1 MSRSSRSVPPGP
13 GDGDGPPSKH
23 ELGLDVTGK
32 RSDLPRDTDPD
43 PNAKVT
49 LNPDLASATLREPGL
64 AVETPP
70 VSSRPSSDLA
80 ATSEQLADES
90 ALLRKQMT
98 RSKPTIEE
106 LPRGATIGRYMVLSC
121 LGSGGMGVVY
131 AAYDPELDRKVAIKL
146 LKSSSSG
153 SSSRVRFLRE
163 AQAMARLSHPNV
175 INVFDVG
182 TIENQVFIAMEF
194 VDGGTLNH
202 WLTDK
207 PRTQREIIDIYT
219 LAGRGLQA
227 AHAAGLVHR
236 DFKPDNVLISR
247 EGQVRVMDFGLA
259 RSIGQSEDD
268 TTLPRELTSSSSNQA
283 LNIRLTHTGAMMGT
297 PRYMAPE
304 QYEGQATDQ
313 RTDQFSFCVA
323 LYEALYGVPP
333 FVGDDINTLG
343 FNVVRGRVASPP
355 PDTKVPTWIRHVL
368 LRGLQVKP
376 EDRFPSMEELILAL
390 NPQTKRLPRPWLVT
404 FVLLSLVLVGN
415 LIYQVREQRRAGMCG
430 GSEEKLRP
438 IWSSQR
444 KSELEQALLSS
455 KQSYAQD
462 VWQRVEQTLDRYAS
476 DWSAMRTEAC
486 LLTLRGQQTQQIL
499 DLRMRCLD
507 DRLAELRALTAI
519 LQKADPTVLQEA
531 ASATHELSPISG
543 CANIEALS
551 APIPLPDNPVTRKRV
566 DALRQEM
573 AEVRAIE
580 RFGKYSEALV
590 RAEKLAHDSVQSRYK
605 PLAAEA
611 KYLLGEIQMRGGLGA
626 QAEQSLVSAVMAAI
640 DSRHLRV
647 MAESA
652 LLLTETTGFR
662 IKQFRKAEVWSQ
674 IAEAMLEEISD
685 PEPLRASLYLA
696 NCMVAS
702 QENHYERA
710 VDQCQKA
717 LSLREKLFGHEGPE
731 VAEALNVLAGVYRRS
746 ERLAQA
752 IDLYNQALRIETA
765 QLGSLHPN
773 LVSTL
778 RGLGIVARDQLRYDE
793 ALSYFQRALSIQE
806 KSLGADNIRVSDYHI
821 QLVRTLLAMNRLDEA
836 EQHAEKAVSI
846 RRKADARVDVER
858 LTEAIYFLG
867 EVKSARGQLH
877 ESLKL
882 HEEAMRLREQ
892 QRGDRREEMLA
903 FSLTSAGE
911 VLFQLG
917 QAAAARPYLER
928 ALNFRETQPADTRR
942 AERSAL
948 GRTQFAMAQV
958 LWALGDL
965 EQQKQAIE
973 LAQAAARE
981 YEAYG
986 SRPGNILPK
995 ITTWLDMHPLPTTRK
1010 NHAR

>member
-1 MSRSSRSVPPGP
+1 MGITGRRSDPPAGHSA
-13 GDGDGPPSKH
+13 GPPA
-23 ELGLDVTGK
+23 DTGAN
-32 RSDLPRDTDPD
+32 RRASVDHPD
-43 PNAKVT
+43 FGGST
-49 LNPDLASATLREPGL
+49 WREPGL
-64 AVETPP
+64 SIQGDAVP
-70 VSSRPSSDLA
+70 SRPQSDLM

-121 LGSGGMGVVY
+121 LGAGGMGVVY

-146 LKSSSSG
+146 LKSGGGGSSG
-153 SSSRVRFLRE
+153 RVRFLRE

-182 TIENQVFIAMEF
+182 TIDNQVFIAMEF
-194 VDGGTLNH
+194 VDGGTLNR
-202 WLTDK
+202 WLEER
-207 PRTQREIIDIYT
+207 PRTQKEILAIFV

-236 DFKPDNVLISR
+236 DFKPDNVLISK

-259 RSIGQSEDD
+259 RSIGQSDDD

-323 LYEALYGVPP
+323 LYEALYGCAP
-333 FVGDDINTLG
+333 FVGEDINTLG
-343 FNVVRGRVASPP
+343 FNVVRGRVSSAP
-355 PDTKVPTWIRHVL
+355 PDTKVPTRLRQVL

-376 EDRFPSMEELILAL
+376 TDRFPSMEELITAL
-390 NPQTKRLPRPWLVT
+390 QPQQRRLSRAWLVT
-404 FVLLSLVLVGN
+404 FAVLATVLFANVA
-415 LIYQVREQRRAGMCG
+415 YQVREQRKAGMCG
-430 GSEEKLRP
+430 GSEAKLKP
-438 IWSSQR
+438 VWSSDR
-444 KSELEQALLSS
+444 KRELEQALLGS

-462 VWQRVEQTLDRYAS
+462 VWQRVEQTLDRYAG
-476 DWSAMRTEAC
+476 DWAAMRTESC
-486 LLTLRGQQTQQIL
+486 LATLRGNQTQHIL

-507 DRLAELRALTAI
+507 DRLAELSALVAI
-519 LQKADPTVLQEA
+519 LQKADGTVLQEA

-551 APIPLPDNPVTRKRV
+551 APIPLPDNPMTRKRV
-566 DALRQEM
+566 DVLRQEM

-590 RAEKLAHDSVQSRYK
+590 RAEKLAADSVQSHYK

-626 QAEQSLVSAVMAAI
+626 QAEQSLVGAVMAAI

-674 IAEAMLEEISD
+674 IAEAMLEELSD
-685 PEPLRASLYLA
+685 PEPLRARLYLA

-702 QENHYERA
+702 QENQYERA
-710 VDQCQKA
+710 VEQCQKA
-717 LSLREKLFGHEGPE
+717 LGLREKLFGKESPE
-731 VAEALNVLAGVYRRS
+731 AAEVINVLGHVYRRS
-746 ERLAQA
+746 DRLAQA
-752 IDLYNQALRIETA
+752 IELYNQALRIETQ

-778 RGLGIVARDQLRYDE
+778 RGLGIVARDQLRYE
-793 ALSYFQRALSIQE
+793 ESLSYFQRALSIQE
-806 KSLGADNIRVSDYHI
+806 KSLGAGSIRTSDYHI
-821 QLVRTLLAMNRLDEA
+821 QLVRTLMVMNRLDEA
-836 EQHAEKAVSI
+836 ERHAQRAIDI
-846 RRKADARVDVER
+846 RRGADARVDAER
-858 LTEAIYFLG
+858 LTEALYFMG
-867 EVKSARGQLH
+867 EVKAQQGQLDAA
-877 ESLKL
+877 LKL
-882 HEEAMRLREQ
+882 HEEAMRTREKLRS
-892 QRGDRREEMLA
+892 DRREEMLA

-928 ALNFRETQPADTRR
+928 ALSFRETQPLDTRR
-942 AERSAL
+942 AERPAL

-958 LWALGDL
+958 LWAIGGAD
-965 EQQKQAIE
+965 QQKQAIE
-973 LAQAAARE
+973 LAQAAAKE

-986 SRPGNILPK
+986 SRPSNILPR
-995 ITTWLDMHPLPTTRK
+995 ITTWLDMHPLPTSRK

>member
-1 MSRSSRSVPPGP
+1 MSSSGNKAPPGP
-13 GDGDGPPSKH
+13 GGGESTPSEQ
-23 ELGLDVTGK
+23 ELAMGITGR
-32 RSDLPRDTDPD
+32 RSDPPQINVSESQKSTP
-43 PNAKVT
+43 
-49 LNPDLASATLREPGL
+49 NPDLAGATLREPGMSGQ
-64 AVETPP
+64 AVSLPK
-70 VSSRPSSDLA
+70 RPISDLA

-90 ALLRKQMT
+90 ALLRRQMT

-146 LKSSSSG
+146 LKSGGGGSSG
-153 SSSRVRFLRE
+153 RVRFLRE

-182 TIENQVFIAMEF
+182 TIDNQVFIAMEF
-194 VDGGTLNH
+194 VDGDTLNR
-202 WLTDK
+202 WLEQTT
-207 PRTQREIIDIYT
+207 RSQREILDTFT

-236 DFKPDNVLISR
+236 DFKPDNVLISK

-259 RSIGQSEDD
+259 RSIGQSDDD
-268 TTLPRELTSSSSNQA
+268 TTLPRELTSSTSNQA

-323 LYEALYGVPP
+323 LYEALYGVAP
-333 FVGDDINTLG
+333 FVGEDINTLG
-343 FNVVRGRVASPP
+343 FNVVRGRVSSPP
-355 PDTKVPTWIRHVL
+355 PDTKVPTWIRQVL

-376 EDRFPSMEELILAL
+376 DSRFPSMEELISAL
-390 NPQTKRLPRPWLVT
+390 NPQQRRLSKPWMVT
-404 FVLLSLVLVGN
+404 FGLLAAVLVIN
-415 LIYQVREQRRAGMCG
+415 LAYQVREQRKAGMCG
-430 GSEEKLRP
+430 GFEERLRP

-444 KSELEQALLSS
+444 KQELQTALLASQ
-455 KQSYAQD
+455 QSYAQD

-476 DWSAMRTEAC
+476 DWSTMRTESC
-486 LLTLRGQQTQQIL
+486 LSTLRGNQTQHIL

-507 DRLAELRALTAI
+507 DRLAELTALVAI
-519 LQKADPTVLQEA
+519 LQKADGTVLQEA
-531 ASATHELSPISG
+531 ASATHELSPIAG

-590 RAEKLAHDSVQSRYK
+590 RAEKLAQDSAQSRYK

-611 KYLLGEIQMRGGLGA
+611 KYLLGEIQMRGGLGV
-626 QAEQSLVSAVMAAI
+626 QAEQSLVGAVMAAI
-640 DSRHLRV
+640 DSRHLRL

-685 PEPLRASLYLA
+685 PEPLRARLYLA

-710 VDQCQKA
+710 VEQCQKA
-717 LSLREKLFGHEGPE
+717 LGLREKLFGRESPE
-731 VAEALNVLAGVYRRS
+731 VAEVINVLAHVYRRS
-746 ERLAQA
+746 DRLAQA
-752 IDLYNQALRIETA
+752 IELYNQALRIETQ
-765 QLGSLHPN
+765 QLGNLHPN

-778 RGLGIVARDQLRYDE
+778 RGLGIVARDQLRYE
-793 ALSYFQRALSIQE
+793 ESLSYFQRALSIQE
-806 KSLGADNIRVSDYHI
+806 KSLGENNIRVSDYHI
-821 QLVRTLLAMNRLDEA
+821 QLVRTLMAMTKLDDA
-836 EQHAEKAVSI
+836 ERHAQRAVDI
-846 RRKADARVDVER
+846 RRATDAKADVER
-858 LTEAIYFLG
+858 LTEALYFLG
-867 EVKSARGQLH
+867 EVKAQKGDLAAALTLH
-877 ESLKL
+877 EQSM
-882 HEEAMRLREQ
+882 HLREQ

-903 FSLTSAGE
+903 YSLTSAGE
-911 VLFQLG
+911 VLLQLG
-917 QAAAARPYLER
+917 QSAAARPYLER
-928 ALNFRETQPADTRR
+928 ALNFRETQPLDTRR
-942 AERSAL
+942 AERPAL
-948 GRTQFAMAQV
+948 GRTQFAMAQT
-958 LWALGDL
+958 LWAIGGPD
-965 EQQKQAIE
+965 QQKQAIE
-973 LAQAAARE
+973 LAQAAAKE
-981 YEAYG
+981 YDAYG
-986 SRPGNILPK
+986 NRPGNILPR
-995 ITTWLDMHPLPTTRK
+995 ITTWLDMHPMPIARK
-1010 NHAR
+1010 KNAR